1 MVIVAAVDR
10 SDRATE
16 VTKEAAALA
25 EAFDD
30 ELHVVHVLTTSDFVE
45 LERTNVENTGE
56 TLDMDEV
63 QAVAR
68 EIAEEA
74 ASGIQVPLKNV
85 GLTGEPAARIV
96 TYTVDEDARYA
107 VLCPRKRSPTGKALF
122 GSVGQSVLLNANCP
136 VVTTIEQK

>member
-1 MVIVAAVDR
+1 
-10 SDRATE
+10 
-16 VTKEAAALA
+16 
-25 EAFDD
+25 
-30 ELHVVHVLTTSDFVE
+30 
-45 LERTNVENTGE
+45 
-56 TLDMDEV
+56 
-63 QAVAR
+63 
-68 EIAEEA
+68 
-74 ASGIQVPLKNV
+74 VPLKNV